1 MDAKTHTNGVHMPN
15 LLDNTSGRLKQKKSR
30 NSLRSWQ
37 YGNGKTI
44 VFTLSAIHVLTFQRG
59 VRVLTRARES
69 PDTHTGRE
77 STRERDRERERERN
91 REKKEERE
99 GRREKERE
107 RKKERERERERERQT
122 ERERERKRRTDG
134 NDFHLSAEALN
145 RGEHRLQSVA
155 QILKSQCPSTF
166 TVQRQ

>member
-69 PDTHTGRE
+69 MYTTEMRHTHACTPTTRKHSHNTPITNQYNGTSPREHPPYARRNLVFGAGGTG
-77 STRERDRERERERN
+77 
-91 REKKEERE
+91 
-99 GRREKERE
+99 G
-107 RKKERERERERERQT
+107 
-122 ERERERKRRTDG
+122 
-134 NDFHLSAEALN
+134 
-145 RGEHRLQSVA
+145 
-155 QILKSQCPSTF
+155 
-166 TVQRQ
+166 